1 MLFLTVFFVRCNKYE
16 EVAPFTDGLFLEY
29 RSGGMNNIYNFE
41 RLEKFNY
48 KVTETEIRKPLSDKV
63 IEFFV
68 DNYGR
73 VYKSSVKD
81 YEGEYSPV
89 WIPLHAMKI
98 GDSYDGVY
106 KVARRDQWKKWDVMV
121 VKNPDFDEEQYFEL
135 NTGYL
140 VGVKGEFGLSYEL
153 VLVNT
158 NANIPTIE

>member
-1 MLFLTVFFVRCNKYE
+1 
-16 EVAPFTDGLFLEY
+16 
-29 RSGGMNNIYNFE
+29 
-41 RLEKFNY
+41 
-48 KVTETEIRKPLSDKV
+48 V